1 MIRAAICDD
10 ENNVCSVIEKMLSK
24 AAFELNFQ
32 IQTDVYYTGERLCE
46 RLEAGEYYDIIF
58 LDIEL
63 ECKNGVEVGHFIRS
77 KLVNDTVQIA
87 YVSGKIHYAME
98 LFKISPIDFLVK
110 PIEYGQLY
118 DVMSKL
124 LRIKKIYAD
133 VFSYKVG
140 HDTYNEKIQN
150 ILYFESKDRKVRIF
164 TLNNK
169 TDEFY
174 GSLDDIYQQL
184 KDFGFVS
191 IHRSYL
197 INYNNVESFK
207 YESVTMLNGKE
218 LQISQSKRKYL
229 RDLQISLEMKG
240 KGNQFPD

>member
-10 ENNVCSVIEKMLSK
+10 ENNVCSAIEKMLFK

-32 IQTDVYYTGERLCE
+32 IQTDVYYSGERLCE
-46 RLEAGEYYDIIF
+46 QLEAGEYYDIIF

-63 ECKNGVEVGHFIRS
+63 ECKNGVEVGHYIRS

-87 YVSGKIHYAME
+87 YVSGKTHYAME

-110 PIEYGQLY
+110 PIEYEQLY

-150 ILYFESKDRKVRIF
+150 ILYFESKDRKVGIF
-164 TLNNK
+164 TFDK

-207 YESVTMLNGKE
+207 YDSVTMLNGVTLK
-218 LQISQSKRKYL
+218 ISQSKRKYL
-229 RDLQISLEMKG
+229 SDLQISLELD
-240 KGNQFPD
+240 GNNKEFTN

>member
-10 ENNVCSVIEKMLSK
+10 ENNVCSAIEKMLFK
-24 AAFELNFQ
+24 AAMQLNLQ
-32 IQTDVYYTGERLCE
+32 LQTDVYYTGERLCE

-63 ECKNGVEVGHFIRS
+63 EFKNGVEVGHFIRK

-87 YVSGKIHYAME
+87 YISGKTHYAME

-110 PIEYGQLY
+110 PVKYDQLY

-124 LRIKKIYAD
+124 ARIKKIYAD
-133 VFSYKVG
+133 TFSYKIG
-140 HDTYNEKIQN
+140 YDTYNEKIKN
-150 ILYFESKDRKVRIF
+150 ILYFESNDRKVTIF
-164 TLNNK
+164 TFKN
-169 TDEFY
+169 TSEFY

-184 KDFGFVS
+184 KNFGFVI

-197 INYNNVESFK
+197 INYNNVKSFK
-207 YESVTMLNGKE
+207 YDSVTMLNGKE
-218 LQISQSKRKYL
+218 LKISQSKRKYL
-229 RDLQISLEMKG
+229 RDLQISLEMKD
-240 KGNQFPD
+240 KDNQFPD

>member
-10 ENNVCSVIEKMLSK
+10 ENNVCSTIEKMLFRASM
-24 AAFELNFQ
+24 ELNLQ
-32 IQTDVYYTGERLCE
+32 LQTDVYYTGERLCE

-63 ECKNGVEVGHFIRS
+63 EFKNGVEVGHFIRQ

-87 YVSGKIHYAME
+87 YISGKTHYAME

-110 PIEYGQLY
+110 PVKYDQLY

-124 LRIKKIYAD
+124 ARIKKIYAD
-133 VFSYKVG
+133 TFSYKIG
-140 HDTYNEKIQN
+140 YDTYNEKIKN
-150 ILYFESKDRKVRIF
+150 ILYFESNDRKVTIF
-164 TLNNK
+164 TFKN
-169 TDEFY
+169 TSEFY

-184 KDFGFVS
+184 KNFGFVI

-197 INYNNVESFK
+197 INYNNVKSFK
-207 YESVTMLNGKE
+207 YDSVTMLNGKE
-218 LQISQSKRKYL
+218 LKISQSKRKYL
-229 RDLQISLEMKG
+229 RDLQISLEMKD
-240 KGNQFPD
+240 KDNQFPD

>member
-1 MIRAAICDD
+1 MIRIAICDD
-10 ENNVCSVIEKMLSK
+10 ENAVCSTIEKMLFK
-24 AAFELNFQ
+24 AAMELSLQ

-46 RLEAGEYYDIIF
+46 RLESGEYYDIIF

-63 ECKNGVEVGHFIRS
+63 ECKNGVEVGRFIRE

-87 YVSGKIHYAME
+87 YVSGKTHYAME

-110 PIEYGQLY
+110 PIEYPQLY

-124 LRIKKIYAD
+124 ARIKKIYAD

-150 ILYFESKDRKVRIF
+150 ILYFKSEDRKVIIVTF
-164 TLNNK
+164 DK
-169 TDEFY
+169 IDEFY
-174 GSLDDIYQQL
+174 GSLDDVYQQL

-197 INYNNVESFK
+197 INYNNVKLFK
-207 YESVTMLNGKE
+207 YDSLTMLNGEE
-218 LQISQSKRKYL
+218 LKISQSKRKYL
-229 RDLQISLEMKG
+229 RDFQIKLEIE
-240 KGNQFPD
+240 GNDKRFPN